1 MNIIVS
7 GGLGYI
13 GSHTVIELINNG
25 FNPIIVDNLSN
36 SERLMLDRLE
46 NITEKKLDF
55 HELDARDLDGLE
67 RISTKYNKIDGI
79 IHFAAFKSVN
89 ESLSDPLTYYDNN
102 LNSLMKIL
110 ELMDKRNIE
119 TLVFSSSCTVYGQ
132 PDKLPV
138 DENTPFKT
146 AWTPYGHTKQISEDI
161 IKYFISSG
169 KKIKAISLR
178 YFNPV
183 GAHPSGLIGELP
195 IGIPNNLMPYL
206 TQTVVGLREKLF
218 VFGNDYDTH
227 DGTAVRDYIH
237 VSDLAQ
243 AHISALDYLNKQN
256 ESYYDV
262 FNVGTG
268 IGYSVLDVINSAQK
282 FVEKKINYEIVGRR
296 AGDAEKIWASPV
308 KINKELGWYPKYN
321 LDDMTR
327 TSIVW
332 ERNYRREL

>member
-25 FNPIIVDNLSN
+25 YSPIIIDNLSN
-36 SERLMLDRLE
+36 SEEIMLDRLFQ
-46 NITEKKLDF
+46 ITGKKLDF
-55 HELDARDLDGLE
+55 YQLDVRDYNSLE
-67 RISTKYNKIDGI
+67 NVVKKYDKIDGI
-79 IHFAAFKSVN
+79 IHFAAFKAVN
-89 ESLSDPLTYYDNN
+89 ESLQNPILYYDNN
-102 LNSLMKIL
+102 LNSLMRIL
-110 ELMDKRNIE
+110 ELMDKNNIDS
-119 TLVFSSSCTVYGQ
+119 LVFSSSCTVYGQ
-132 PDKLPV
+132 PDVLPV

-146 AWTPYGHTKQISEDI
+146 AWSPYGHTKQISEDI
-161 IKYFISSG
+161 INYFISSG

-183 GAHPSGLIGELP
+183 GAHSSGLIGELP
-195 IGIPNNLMPYL
+195 KGVPNNLMPYL

-218 VFGNDYDTH
+218 VFGNDYDTN
-227 DGTAVRDYIH
+227 DGTAIRDYIH

-243 AHISALDYLNKQN
+243 AHISALDYLSKQKN
-256 ESYYDV
+256 NYYDV

-282 FVEKKINYEIVGRR
+282 FVDEKINFEIVDRR
-296 AGDAEKIWASPV
+296 AGDAEKIWASPE
-308 KINKELGWYPKYN
+308 KANKELGWFPKFN

-327 TSIVW
+327 TSIEW
-332 ERNYRREL
+332 ERNYRR